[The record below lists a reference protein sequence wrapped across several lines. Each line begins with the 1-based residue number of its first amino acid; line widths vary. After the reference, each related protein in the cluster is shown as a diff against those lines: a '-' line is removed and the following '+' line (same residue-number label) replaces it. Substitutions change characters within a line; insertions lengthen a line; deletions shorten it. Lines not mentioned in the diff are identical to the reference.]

1 MVNVPS
7 QYRPLVQQMS
17 NETGIPFD
25 VVAAQA
31 SAESGFNAHAKSSA
45 GALGWLQFLPS
56 TYDTYA
62 AQAGVSKG
70 TEFNPSDE
78 AKVYS
83 VYMKSLLREEKGNL
97 RNALAAY
104 NAGPGNIQAGL
115 GYADRILGTAGE
127 KGGNVS
133 TTGNPITGALGGL
146 LGGGGISISGLL
158 GNTLGDLR
166 DVFERLGL
174 ILFGAALILL
184 GIHMLST
191 GGGGSSSTTNNY
203 AQPSGD
209 KETGSGKK
217 TASEGDRSPVGRKP
231 GEPFRYAKPVG
242 ATKAIEAAAIA

>member
-1 MVNVPS
+1 MVDVPS

-62 AQAGVSKG
+62 AQAGVGKG
-70 TEFNPSDE
+70 TEFNPADE

-83 VYMKSLLREEKGNL
+83 VYMRSLLKEEKGNL

-104 NAGPGNIQAGL
+104 NAGPGNVQAGL

-127 KGGNVS
+127 KGGNIS
-133 TTGNPITGALGGL
+133 TTGNPLTGGLGGL
-146 LGGGGISISGLL
+146 LGGTGISISGLL

-184 GIHMLST
+184 GIHLLAT
-191 GGGGSSSTTNNY
+191 GGASGSITNNY
-203 AQPSGD
+203 VQQKASGGD
-209 KETGSGKK
+209 KGKPSKGGGAKKLVGK
-217 TASEGDRSPVGRKP
+217 T
-231 GEPFRYAKPVG
+231 G
-242 ATKAIEAAAIA
+242 ATEAAEIAAVA